1 MEAII
6 LTKDQFNELL
16 SKIEEIN
23 QKLNSSRS
31 AKTETYLNNKQFME
45 MLDVSLR
52 TAQSWRDEGKIT
64 FSQVGNKI
72 YYKLSDVEKFIQDY
86 RNAAF
91 AKK

>member
-1 MEAII
+1 MRFQ
-6 LTKDQFNELL
+6 LSKDQFNELV
-16 SKIEEIN
+16 SKIEEI
-23 QKLNSSRS
+23 S
-31 AKTETYLNNKQFME
+31 AKINAARAPRTETYLNNKQFME

-52 TAQSWRDEGKIT
+52 TAQTWRDEGKIT

-72 YYKLSDVEKFIQDY
+72 YYKLSDVENFIQNY

>member
-6 LTKDQFNELL
+6 LSKEQFDQLIAKIDDINERLQNTNP
-16 SKIEEIN
+16 K
-23 QKLNSSRS
+23 R
-31 AKTETYLNNKQFME
+31 TETYLNNNQFME

-52 TAQSWRDEGKIT
+52 TAQTWRDEGKIT

-91 AKK
+91 AKR

>member
-6 LTKDQFNELL
+6 LSKDQFDQLIA
-16 SKIEEIN
+16 KIDDIN
-23 QKLNSSRS
+23 DRLMNSNPKR
-31 AKTETYLNNKQFME
+31 TETYLNNKQFME

-52 TAQSWRDEGKIT
+52 TAQTWRDEGKIT

-72 YYKLSDVEKFIQDY
+72 YYKLSDVEKFIQTY

-91 AKK
+91 AKR

>member
-6 LTKDQFNELL
+6 LSKDQFDQLIAK
-16 SKIEEIN
+16 SDDIN
-23 QKLNSSRS
+23 DRLQNSNPKR
-31 AKTETYLNNKQFME
+31 TETYLNNKQFME

-52 TAQSWRDEGKIT
+52 TAQTWRDEGKIT

-72 YYKLSDVEKFIQDY
+72 YYKLSDVEKFIQTY

-91 AKK
+91 AKR

>member
-6 LTKDQFNELL
+6 LSKDQFDQLIAKIDDINERLQNTNP
-16 SKIEEIN
+16 K
-23 QKLNSSRS
+23 
-31 AKTETYLNNKQFME
+31 KTETYLNNKQFME

-52 TAQSWRDEGKIT
+52 TAQTWRDEGKIS

-72 YYKLSDVEKFIQDY
+72 YYKLSDVEKFMQEY

-91 AKK
+91 ARK

>member
-6 LTKDQFNELL
+6 LSKEQFDALI
-16 SKIEEIN
+16 SKIDDIHHKINVKNLPKQEVFLDNEEFI
-23 QKLNSSRS
+23 KMLKISR
-31 AKTETYLNNKQFME
+31 
-45 MLDVSLR
+45 R
-52 TAQSWRDEGKIT
+52 TAQTWRDEGKIS

-72 YYKLSDVEKFIQDY
+72 YCKLSDVEKFIQDY

>member
-6 LTKDQFNELL
+6 ITKDQFEQLIA
-16 SKIEEIN
+16 KIDDIN
-23 QKLNSSRS
+23 DRLTNTNPKR
-31 AKTETYLNNKQFME
+31 TETYLNNKQFME

-52 TAQSWRDEGKIT
+52 TAQTWRDEGKIT

-72 YYKLSDVEKFIQDY
+72 YYKLSDVEKFIQNY

>member
-6 LTKDQFNELL
+6 LSKDQFNQLIA
-16 SKIEEIN
+16 KIDDIQDRLIN
-23 QKLNSSRS
+23 SNPR
-31 AKTETYLNNKQFME
+31 KTETYLNNKQFLE

-52 TAQSWRDEGKIT
+52 TAQTWRDEGKIS

-91 AKK
+91 AKR

>member
-6 LTKDQFNELL
+6 LSKDQFDQLIAKIDDINERLQNTNP
-16 SKIEEIN
+16 K
-23 QKLNSSRS
+23 
-31 AKTETYLNNKQFME
+31 KTETYLNNKQFME

-52 TAQSWRDEGKIT
+52 TAQTWRDEGKIS

-72 YYKLSDVEKFIQDY
+72 YYKLSDVEKFMQEY

>member
-6 LTKDQFNELL
+6 LSKEQFNQLIA
-16 SKIEEIN
+16 KIDDIQDRLIN
-23 QKLNSSRS
+23 SNPRR
-31 AKTETYLNNKQFME
+31 TETYLNNKQFLE

-52 TAQSWRDEGKIT
+52 TAQTWRDEGKIS

-91 AKK
+91 AKR

>member
-6 LTKDQFNELL
+6 LSKEQFDQLIAKIDDINERLQNTNP
-16 SKIEEIN
+16 K
-23 QKLNSSRS
+23 R
-31 AKTETYLNNKQFME
+31 TETYLNNKQFME

-52 TAQSWRDEGKIT
+52 TAQTWRDEGKIT

-72 YYKLSDVEKFIQDY
+72 YYKLSDVEKFIQNY

-91 AKK
+91 ARK